1 MNPAFDFIFFPN
13 RNKIENQFSFIL
25 AILLMLSNFLTTSDF
40 FFSSISSLLVLLL
53 LCRVSVHLP

>member
-40 FFSSISSLLVLLL
+40 FFFPQYLLY
-53 LCRVSVHLP
+53 

>member
-40 FFSSISSLLVLLL
+40 FFFLSIFFISTAVATP
-53 LCRVSVHLP
+53 C

>member
-40 FFSSISSLLVLLL
+40 FFLDIFFISTAVATP
-53 LCRVSVHLP
+53 C